1 MKLRILKRKCNKK
14 SPHPLGGLRLGSLSI
29 TSAASLACAY
39 TSAYAETFKKMTVL
53 GSWKLRLTIYL
64 HLENYCSSN
73 YCITN

>member
-1 MKLRILKRKCNKK
+1 MCR
-14 SPHPLGGLRLGSLSI
+14 LRLGSLSI

-53 GSWKLRLTIYL
+53 DSWKLRLTIYL